1 MNHTT
6 DNSQKVSNKFFCD
19 KCDYGCSK
27 KCDFDKHINS
37 KKHNTTQQLQ
47 KVSDKFFCEKCN
59 YGCSKKNSF
68 DKHINSK
75 KHNTTDIQLKHS
87 QIHTCACG
95 KQYNHRASLY
105 NHKKM
110 CDVQENSISQAH
122 SNAPSANLQN
132 TFIDHEA
139 VDKRDIIIDELM
151 KSQLIMR
158 ETNDILKVDNHEI
171 KNLIMLLV
179 EKYQENATK
188 MGNVTNTNTNT
199 NTNSHNNTLN
209 FYLTHTCKDA
219 ESIHDFTERFVERS
233 AGFFKDNFRQIA
245 DNQTNFASGVY
256 DIFWKCLEEKPQTEK
271 FIQTTDVKNGVLYVK
286 EKKKDEQRQL
296 CGEAEFVKYMDGFE
310 KAGLNLGHA
319 MNKAF
324 LPLQMEFVET
334 MKAECGM
341 PPNEEDFEDEDEY
354 ETARHKYKERVIEM
368 KHKMCMQTHNA
379 TTIFDRKQQRD
390 EILSKTRRAKEPI
403 E

>member
-1 MNHTT
+1 MTSEKMPENAEKHICE
-6 DNSQKVSNKFFCD
+6 SCGFK
-19 KCDYGCSK
+19 CSK
-27 KCDFDKHINS
+27 MSNFTKHLATAKHKMLTNADDLPPNTS
-37 KKHNTTQQLQ
+37 KKEPI
-47 KVSDKFFCEKCN
+47 KFN
-59 YGCSKKNSF
+59 CS
-68 DKHINSK
+68 
-75 KHNTTDIQLKHS
+75 
-87 QIHTCACG
+87 CG
-95 KQYNHRASLY
+95 KIYGHRQSLY
-105 NHKKM
+105 KHKLVCIVKTPPT
-110 CDVQENSISQAH
+110 
-122 SNAPSANLQN
+122 NAEGPLQN
-132 TFIDHEA
+132 EIIVIDPSTRRSTLETA
-139 VDKRDIIIDELM
+139 IEKRDRIIDEVLKDNQEM
-151 KSQLIMR
+151 KSLI
-158 ETNDILKVDNHEI
+158 V
-171 KNLIMLLV
+171 MLV
-179 EKYQENATK
+179 QKHQENAPN

-368 KHKMCMQTHNA
+368 KHKMCMQTHKA
-379 TTIFDRKQQRD
+379 TTIFDHKQQRD

>member
-1 MNHTT
+1 MEKSLK
-6 DNSQKVSNKFFCD
+6 SQHKYCCVSCNYYTSNCKDYNKHNLTR
-19 KCDYGCSK
+19 
-27 KCDFDKHINS
+27 KHINRTES
-37 KKHNTTQQLQ
+37 HDLEHENPKKSLAL
-47 KVSDKFFCEKCN
+47 FECE
-59 YGCSKKNSF
+59 
-68 DKHINSK
+68 
-75 KHNTTDIQLKHS
+75 
-87 QIHTCACG
+87 CG
-95 KQYNHRASLY
+95 KTYAARNSLWY
-105 NHKKM
+105 HKKR
-110 CDVQENSISQAH
+110 CVVQDSPILE
-122 SNAPSANLQN
+122 N

-179 EKYQENATK
+179 EKYQENAPK

>member
-1 MNHTT
+1 MASAKMLENAEKYVCERCFFKCSKLSNYNKHLTTAKHTMLT
-6 DNSQKVSNKFFCD
+6 NADDSPPNTSNKEP
-19 KCDYGCSK
+19 
-27 KCDFDKHINS
+27 
-37 KKHNTTQQLQ
+37 T
-47 KVSDKFFCEKCN
+47 KFNCN
-59 YGCSKKNSF
+59 
-68 DKHINSK
+68 
-75 KHNTTDIQLKHS
+75 
-87 QIHTCACG
+87 CG
-95 KQYNHRASLY
+95 KIYNHRQSLY
-105 NHKKM
+105 KHKLVCGVKNLPTRAEETLRNEFVAL
-110 CDVQENSISQAH
+110 D
-122 SNAPSANLQN
+122 PSTKLSTLETA
-132 TFIDHEA
+132 IE
-139 VDKRDIIIDELM
+139 KRDRIIDEVLKENQEM
-151 KSQLIMR
+151 KSLI
-158 ETNDILKVDNHEI
+158 V
-171 KNLIMLLV
+171 MLV
-179 EKYQENATK
+179 QKHQENAPK
-188 MGNVTNTNTNT
+188 MGNVTNTNT

-341 PPNEEDFEDEDEY
+341 PPNEEDFDDDDEY

-368 KHKMCMQTHNA
+368 KHKMCMQTHKA
-379 TTIFDRKQQRD
+379 TTIFDHKQQRD
-390 EILSKTRRAKEPI
+390 EILSKTKRSRELI

>member
-1 MNHTT
+1 MPKNAEIYE
-6 DNSQKVSNKFFCD
+6 CI
-19 KCDYGCSK
+19 KCNFICSK
-27 KCDFDKHINS
+27 HSNYNKHLLTAKHKFRTESNDLEQNS
-37 KKHNTTQQLQ
+37 IQ
-47 KVSDKFFCEKCN
+47 KMPPIFECE
-59 YGCSKKNSF
+59 
-68 DKHINSK
+68 
-75 KHNTTDIQLKHS
+75 
-87 QIHTCACG
+87 CG
-95 KQYNHRASLY
+95 KTYAARNSLWY
-105 NHKKM
+105 HKKR
-110 CDVQENSISQAH
+110 CVVQDSPILE
-122 SNAPSANLQN
+122 N
-132 TFIDHEA
+132 TFIDPEA
-139 VDKRDIIIDELM
+139 VDKRDIIIEELM

-158 ETNDILKVDNHEI
+158 ETNDILKVDNHEM

-179 EKYQENATK
+179 EKYQENAPK
-188 MGNVTNTNTNT
+188 MGNTTNTNT

>member
-1 MNHTT
+1 M
-6 DNSQKVSNKFFCD
+6 
-19 KCDYGCSK
+19 
-27 KCDFDKHINS
+27 
-37 KKHNTTQQLQ
+37 
-47 KVSDKFFCEKCN
+47 
-59 YGCSKKNSF
+59 
-68 DKHINSK
+68 
-75 KHNTTDIQLKHS
+75 
-87 QIHTCACG
+87 
-95 KQYNHRASLY
+95 
-105 NHKKM
+105 
-110 CDVQENSISQAH
+110 
-122 SNAPSANLQN
+122 
-132 TFIDHEA
+132 
-139 VDKRDIIIDELM
+139 
-151 KSQLIMR
+151 
-158 ETNDILKVDNHEI
+158 
-171 KNLIMLLV
+171 
-179 EKYQENATK
+179 
-188 MGNVTNTNTNT
+188 
-199 NTNSHNNTLN
+199 
-209 FYLTHTCKDA
+209 
-219 ESIHDFTERFVERS
+219 ERS

>member
-1 MNHTT
+1 MASELNAKKRR
-6 DNSQKVSNKFFCD
+6 NFICENCNFK
-19 KCDYGCSK
+19 CSK
-27 KCDFDKHINS
+27 LSDYNRHSLTAKHKMLTNADELPPNTS
-37 KKHNTTQQLQ
+37 KKEPI
-47 KVSDKFFCEKCN
+47 KFNC
-59 YGCSKKNSF
+59 G
-68 DKHINSK
+68 
-75 KHNTTDIQLKHS
+75 
-87 QIHTCACG
+87 CG
-95 KQYNHRASLY
+95 KIYEHRQSLY
-105 NHKKM
+105 KHKLVCIVKTPPT
-110 CDVQENSISQAH
+110 
-122 SNAPSANLQN
+122 NAEGTLQN
-132 TFIDHEA
+132 EIITIDCTTNRSTLETA
-139 VDKRDIIIDELM
+139 IEKRDRIIDEVLRDNQEM
-151 KSQLIMR
+151 KSLI
-158 ETNDILKVDNHEI
+158 V
-171 KNLIMLLV
+171 MLV
-179 EKYQENATK
+179 QKHQENAPNI
-188 MGNVTNTNTNT
+188 GNVTNTNTNT

-368 KHKMCMQTHNA
+368 KHKMCMQTHKA
-379 TTIFDRKQQRD
+379 TTIFDHKQQRD
-390 EILSKTRRAKEPI
+390 EILSKTKRAKEPI

>member
-1 MNHTT
+1 MT
-6 DNSQKVSNKFFCD
+6 DAKNPKKPITYCCENCSFICSNK
-19 KCDYGCSK
+19 KDYTRHLS
-27 KCDFDKHINS
+27 
-37 KKHNTTQQLQ
+37 T
-47 KVSDKFFCEKCN
+47 
-59 YGCSKKNSF
+59 
-68 DKHINSK
+68 
-75 KHNTTDIQLKHS
+75 LKHRRLTDTDGLYPKS
-87 QIHTCACG
+87 PKKAQSIYNCSCG
-95 KQYNHRASLY
+95 NSYSHRQSLFT
-105 NHKKM
+105 HKLK
-110 CDVQENSISQAH
+110 CVVKTPPT
-122 SNAPSANLQN
+122 NAEGTLQN
-132 TFIDHEA
+132 EIITIDPSTNRSTLETA
-139 VDKRDIIIDELM
+139 IEKRDRIIDEVLRDNQEM
-151 KSQLIMR
+151 KSLI
-158 ETNDILKVDNHEI
+158 V
-171 KNLIMLLV
+171 MLV
-179 EKYQENATK
+179 QKHQENAPNI
-188 MGNVTNTNTNT
+188 GNVTNTNTNT

-368 KHKMCMQTHNA
+368 KHKMCMQTHKA
-379 TTIFDRKQQRD
+379 TTIFDHKQQRD